1 MSKKEQKGNSK
12 TKPEIGDLVCLKNG
26 KTTGKLDAI
35 NGSKAIIIT
44 DGALRVTTEFS
55 NLKKV
60 TDAAVIQKSSYRA
73 KSIRHGV
80 HYERKF
86 IEPRLDIHGLR
97 AEEAKK
103 KVSRYLDDALV
114 SSRNEV
120 EIMHG
125 KGTGVLKN
133 IVHELLDKRN
143 DVKSYRMASLARGG
157 AGCTI
162 VSL

>member
-1 MSKKEQKGNSK
+1 MNKNCRSQPSENQ
-12 TKPEIGDLVCLKNG
+12 PEIGDLVRLKNG
-26 KTTGKLDAI
+26 KTTGTLDAI
-35 NGSKAIIIT
+35 DGKKAVIIT
-44 DGALRVTTEFS
+44 DGALRVKTKYK

-60 TDAAVIQKSSYRA
+60 TDENTIQRSSYGT
-73 KSIRHGV
+73 KNINKNIQ
-80 HYERKF
+80 YERKF
-86 IEPRLDIHGLR
+86 VEPRLDIHGLR

-114 SSRNEV
+114 SNRNEV

-125 KGTGVLKN
+125 KGSGVLKN
-133 IVHELLDKRN
+133 LVHELLDKRV